1 MGDGGPLFSHLI
13 FLAKLVLW
21 DSGATQKIKKNY
33 VDVIVK
39 EPKTIFGINKVRVAS
54 NLQMQ
59 YKTMFYIC
67 IGIRQ
72 EVFQDI
78 LIDALAVVVT
88 SVSCH
93 ACGGSS
99 YDVFPILIKKVSLYG
114 SYYHQPRGGEGD
126 TSDLVF

>member
-1 MGDGGPLFSHLI
+1 M
-13 FLAKLVLW
+13 
-21 DSGATQKIKKNY
+21 
-33 VDVIVK
+33 K

-54 NLQMQ
+54 NLQMK
-59 YKTMFYIC
+59 YETMFYIC

-99 YDVFPILIKKVSLYG
+99 YDVFPILIQKC
-114 SYYHQPRGGEGD
+114 PFMATFEI
-126 TSDLVF
+126 